1 MGPLFKGQSPFLCQ
15 MKASVMIF
23 FVLRL
28 IKISKTKMMCE
39 TERPIS
45 LKPWD
50 EMPGHNQ
57 TQNTWKR
64 GFTIEI
70 H

>member
-15 MKASVMIF
+15 MKASVMIL

-45 LKPWD
+45 LKP
-50 EMPGHNQ
+50 
-57 TQNTWKR
+57 
-64 GFTIEI
+64 
-70 H
+70 